1 MKKEE
6 EEKGRGKKETLEIRW
21 ERVDTKVRLRP
32 SWFYFSASFRLL
44 MTSKDTLEALGLLG

>member
-32 SWFYFSASFRLL
+32 S
-44 MTSKDTLEALGLLG
+44 